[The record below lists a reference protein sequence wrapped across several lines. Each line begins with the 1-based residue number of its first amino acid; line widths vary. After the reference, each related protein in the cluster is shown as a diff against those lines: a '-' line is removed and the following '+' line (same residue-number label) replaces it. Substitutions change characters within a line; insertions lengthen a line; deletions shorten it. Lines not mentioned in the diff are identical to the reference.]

1 MKKISSA
8 IIATIILFSSI
19 SPLNA
24 SDGVLG
30 NLLEIRTGVENYKMD
45 SIPRLSPQSFS
56 NSEVQ
61 RTYNEFIK
69 VDQALRAEFIKQ
81 YNAGYITDYQ
91 MQDLVNNYGK
101 FVYYTNKT
109 FEYIAFE
116 ERGIRGKE
124 TQRAI
129 EGSYTKMRTYYMR
142 VQHIL
147 SR

>member
-24 SDGVLG
+24 SNWVLG

-45 SIPRLSPQSFS
+45 SIPGLSPQSFS

-81 YNAGYITDYQ
+81 YNTGYITDYQ
-91 MQDLVNNYGK
+91 MQDLVNNYGN